1 MILRPTAVEGV
12 TIVDVEAFT
21 DARGLFARTFC
32 QEEFAAAGLEVAV
45 AQCSVAYNR
54 LAGTVRGMHW
64 AGEPVRETKLVRC
77 TRGAL
82 LDVVVDTRPG
92 SPTYLRHVS
101 VELTAQNHRALFIAA
116 GLAHGYQTLVD
127 DTEATYQM
135 SVPFTPGHD
144 RGVRFDD
151 PRLGI
156 AWPLPVSVISDK
168 DRAWPLLP
176 ATDVPGGGTAPA
188 PAGAPAGRSA

>member
-1 MILRPTAVEGV
+1 MRLTPTAVDGV

-21 DARGLFARTFC
+21 DDRGLFARTFC

-54 LAGTVRGMHW
+54 RAGTIRGLHW

-82 LDVVVDTRPG
+82 LDVVVDSRPG
-92 SPTYLRHVS
+92 SATYLEHVA
-101 VELTAQNHRALFIAA
+101 VELTADNHRALFIAA

-144 RGVRFDD
+144 RGLRFDD

-156 AWPLPVSVISDK
+156 AWPLPVSVISEK
-168 DRAWPLLP
+168 DRGWPLLS
-176 ATDVPGGGTAPA
+176 ADAPESELT
-188 PAGAPAGRSA
+188 PLGRA

>member
-1 MILRPTAVEGV
+1 MKLTPTAVDGV
-12 TIVDVEAFT
+12 TIVDVEAFS
-21 DARGLFARTFC
+21 DDRGLFARTFC

-54 LAGTVRGMHW
+54 RAGTIRGLHW

-82 LDVVVDTRPG
+82 LDVIVDSRPG
-92 SPTYLRHVS
+92 SATYLEHVA
-101 VELTAQNHRALFIAA
+101 VELTADNHRALFIAP

-135 SVPFTPGHD
+135 NVPFTPGHD
-144 RGVRFDD
+144 RGLRFDD

-156 AWPLPVSVISDK
+156 AWPLPVSVISEK
-168 DRAWPLLP
+168 DRGWPLLP
-176 ATDVPGGGTAPA
+176 A
-188 PAGAPAGRSA
+188 GAPGDELIQLGQT